1 MSSCRRRSLLAA
13 AGCAAVLGS
22 LAGPA
27 PAQAATD
34 PVNNDYGQ
42 SAEQVTAEVAAQVAA
57 TPAVKAANAK
67 VAQARAA
74 LRKAKKLEAVARRT
88 DTRVRAAHRRTVR
101 AKAALAAAR
110 AAQAKVVTSAT
121 ATVRAAHFTPVDGS
135 YVGSVAQYFIPGIG
149 LEPIQVGITV
159 YGGHVSDVSVPLYV
173 ATGDSGEYN
182 AMALPILMTE
192 AMAAGDTA
200 TVASVTGAS
209 LTSGAF
215 VSSLTA
221 ALAAAGFTG

>member
-1 MSSCRRRSLLAA
+1 MFSPTRRSLLAV

-34 PVNNDYGQ
+34 PINNDYGQ
-42 SAEQVTAEVAAQVAA
+42 SADQVTAEVAAQVAA
-57 TPAVKAANAK
+57 LPAVKAAKAK
-67 VAQARAA
+67 VAVAQAA
-74 LRKAKKLEAVARRT
+74 LRKAKHAEAVARRT
-88 DTRVRAAHRRTVR
+88 GTGVAAAHRRTRR

-110 AAQAKVVTSAT
+110 AALAKVVASST
-121 ATVRAAHFTPVDGS
+121 ATVRAAHYTPVDGS
-135 YVGSVAQYFIPGIG
+135 FVGTVAQYFIPGLG

-159 YGGHVSDVSVPLYV
+159 YGGHVSDVTVPVYV

-182 AMALPILMTE
+182 AMALPILTTE
-192 AMAAGDTA
+192 TMAAHDTA
-200 TVASVTGAS
+200 AVASVTGAT

-215 VSSLTA
+215 VTSLTA
-221 ALAAAGFTG
+221 ALAAAGYKG